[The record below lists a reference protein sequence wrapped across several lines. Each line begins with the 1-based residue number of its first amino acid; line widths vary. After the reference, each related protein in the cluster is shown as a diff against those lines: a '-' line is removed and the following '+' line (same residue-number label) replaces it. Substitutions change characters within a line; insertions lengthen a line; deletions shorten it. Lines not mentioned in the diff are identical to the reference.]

1 MNYIRQLD
9 SVRAIAVL
17 LVIIEHWIPKANLH
31 QRISYG
37 ELGVDVFFVL
47 SGFLISRIL
56 LENKFSVD
64 AGLKTRSSVL
74 KSFYI
79 RRTLR
84 IFPIYYITIFTV
96 LFFAEYTK
104 SQVQFAFPWYA
115 TYTSNWFMYYHGWDG
130 IMSHLWSLAVEEQFY
145 IIWPWLLLFTPK
157 RWLPGL
163 ISIFILTGVVS
174 NYMVWHIPRG
184 TVLTFTCFDSF
195 GMGALLAWL
204 QLSGKDLVKKALPY
218 FAAAAITSVIL
229 FAIGIWQFRFD
240 ILPLRTIVSIMALW
254 LLAYIV
260 YFSAEGRLKGNWI
273 LDNRV
278 LIFLGKISY
287 GIYLYHNF
295 VPLINKYTLNAWL
308 DPLLPD
314 ALLAQTEKLHFIEN
328 LGMLVLLSWISYEL
342 IEKRFLA
349 LKKYFEYSPG
359 SKAGLSN

>member
-1 MNYIRQLD
+1 MKYIRQLD
-9 SVRAIAVL
+9 SIRAIAVL
-17 LVIIEHWIPKANLH
+17 LVLIEHWIPKASLH
-31 QRISYG
+31 QRIPYG

-56 LENKFSVD
+56 LENKYSVE
-64 AGLKTRSSVL
+64 AGIKTRSSVL
-74 KSFYI
+74 KSFYV

-84 IFPIYYITIFTV
+84 IFPIYYIAIFTV
-96 LFFAEYTK
+96 LLFAEYTK
-104 SQVQFAFPWYA
+104 TRVQIAFPWYA
-115 TYTSNWFMYYHGWDG
+115 TYTSNWFMFYHGWDG

-145 IIWPWLLLFTPK
+145 IIWPWLLLFVPK

-163 ISIFILTGVVS
+163 ITAFILTGVIS
-174 NYMVWHIPRG
+174 NYLVWHRLLG

-204 QLSGKDLVKKALPY
+204 QLSGRERIKKFLPY
-218 FAAAAITSVIL
+218 FGTAAIAAVIL
-229 FAIGIWQFRFD
+229 FAIGLWRFKHD
-240 ILPLRTIVSIMALW
+240 IIPLRTLFSLMALW

-260 YFSAEGRLKGNWI
+260 YYSAEGRLKGNWI

-314 ALLAQTEKLHFIEN
+314 VIVAQTEKLHLIEN
-328 LGMLVLLSWISYEL
+328 LGMLILLSWLSYEL

-349 LKKYFEYSPG
+349 LKKYFEYSP
-359 SKAGLSN
+359 KPTAGLSN